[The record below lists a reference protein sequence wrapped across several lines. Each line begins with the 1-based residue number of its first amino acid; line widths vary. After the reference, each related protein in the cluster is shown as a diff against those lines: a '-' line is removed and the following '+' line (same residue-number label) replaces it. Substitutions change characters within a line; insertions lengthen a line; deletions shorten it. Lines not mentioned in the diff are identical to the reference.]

1 MFKVIDTHTHFDAEE
16 FDEDRAEAFAR
27 AKEAGVGKVFLP
39 AIDVKTTHAVLAL
52 AKEYPGYAYPMIG
65 LHPEEVKADWK
76 EQLAELRKILEEHRM
91 IGNANP
97 AGESGNANP
106 AGESG
111 NANPADGFPQ
121 FSDFIAIGEVGLDYY
136 WSREFENEQLEAF
149 EEQVKWSVETQLP
162 LMIHC
167 RKAQNEMVHLLRKY
181 EKELPGGVFHCFT
194 GNQKEAEELL
204 SFDKFVLGVGGVSTF
219 KSSHLREDLPAV
231 VPLDRIVLET
241 DSPYMAPVP
250 YRGKRNES
258 AFVVEVLKTLAKA
271 YGISEEEFARQTSL
285 NAERFFP
292 LSVSQV

>member
-27 AKEAGVGKVFLP
+27 AWEAGVDKVFLP

-65 LHPEEVKADWK
+65 LHPEEVKEDWK
-76 EQLAELRKILEEHRM
+76 EQLAELRKMLEEHRM

-106 AGESG
+106 AGDS
-111 NANPADGFPQ
+111 PQ
-121 FSDFIAIGEVGLDYY
+121 FSDLIAIGEVGLDYY

-271 YGISEEEFARQTSL
+271 YGVSEEEFARQTNL
-285 NAERFFP
+285 NVERVFP
-292 LSVSQV
+292 LSVSQI

>member
-27 AKEAGVGKVFLP
+27 AREAGVGKVFLP

-52 AKEYPGYAYPMIG
+52 SKEYPGYAYPMIG
-65 LHPEEVKADWK
+65 LHPEEVKEDWK

-97 AGESGNANP
+97 ADESGNVNP
-106 AGESG
+106 AG
-111 NANPADGFPQ
+111 GFPQ

-136 WSREFENEQLEAF
+136 WSREFEIEQLKAF

-181 EKELPGGVFHCFT
+181 EKELPSGVFHCFT

-271 YGISEEEFARQTSL
+271 YGVSEEEFARQTNL
-285 NAERFFP
+285 NAERVFP
-292 LSVSQV
+292 LSVS

>member
-27 AKEAGVGKVFLP
+27 AREAGVDKVFLP

-65 LHPEEVKADWK
+65 LHPEEVKEDWK

-97 AGESGNANP
+97 ADESGNANP
-106 AGESG
+106 EG
-111 NANPADGFPQ
+111 DFPQ

-136 WSREFENEQLEAF
+136 WSREFEIEQLKAF
-149 EEQVKWSVETQLP
+149 EEQVKWSVETGLP

-258 AFVVEVLKTLAKA
+258 AFVVEVMKTLAKA
-271 YGISEEEFARQTSL
+271 YGVSEEEFARQTNL
-285 NAERFFP
+285 NAERVFP
-292 LSVSQV
+292 LSVS